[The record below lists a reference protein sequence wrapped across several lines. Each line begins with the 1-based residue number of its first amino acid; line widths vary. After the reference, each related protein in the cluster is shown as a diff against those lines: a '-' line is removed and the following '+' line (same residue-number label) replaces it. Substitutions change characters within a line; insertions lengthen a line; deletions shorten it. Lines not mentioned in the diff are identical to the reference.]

1 MLLESAKETQQNGMQ
16 KVFVKK
22 QNSKHRAVT
31 AVSRNQPA
39 GWQVAT
45 FVVRSR
51 LRFAKIFIFNRKY
64 KVPKF
69 ATDAKR
75 NVVQQC
81 RKRIKR
87 ENNINNNEKIF
98 Y

>member
-22 QNSKHRAVT
+22 QNSKHLAVT
-31 AVSRNQPA
+31 AVPRNQPA

-51 LRFAKIFIFNRKY
+51 LRFAKNIMLVENI
-64 KVPKF
+64 KF
-69 ATDAKR
+69 RSSQLTR
-75 NVVQQC
+75 SGTLCNSV
-81 RKRIKR
+81 
-87 ENNINNNEKIF
+87 ENA
-98 Y
+98 